1 MFSIIA
7 FSWRYWRFSEESRV
21 MDKDYPKP
29 VSVWGSIPSSPKGAF
44 LSDDGGESGWG
55 DGCPRKCHSWMQEKR
70 ETSPLIQ
77 SWEGKCDLIAEKLG
91 RNKTFDLEIFCSH
104 F

>member
-1 MFSIIA
+1 
-7 FSWRYWRFSEESRV
+7 

-29 VSVWGSIPSSPKGAF
+29 VSVWGSIPGSLKGAF

-55 DGCPRKCHSWMQEKR
+55 DAAR
-70 ETSPLIQ
+70 ENVTAECMKKERSPLIQ
-77 SWEGKCDLIAEKLG
+77 SWEGKCDLIAKKLG
-91 RNKTFDLEIFCSH
+91 RNKTFDLKMFCSH